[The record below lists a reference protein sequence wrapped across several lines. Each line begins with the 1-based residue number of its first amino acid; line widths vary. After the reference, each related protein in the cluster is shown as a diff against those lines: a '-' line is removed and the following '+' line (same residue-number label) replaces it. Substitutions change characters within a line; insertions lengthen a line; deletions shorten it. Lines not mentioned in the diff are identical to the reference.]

1 MSVSKCF
8 DACPNDIHGLPVG
21 GCDVR
26 NSSNSFASRWRVFS
40 SEVAKLKWFCF
51 DLALKLALYTYKKK
65 KKKAK
70 KQSQYSVCYLQ
81 GQVKMAS
88 VTGQC

>member
-1 MSVSKCF
+1 MVVTSKL
-8 DACPNDIHGLPVG
+8 AQILSLYG
-21 GCDVR
+21 GA
-26 NSSNSFASRWRVFS
+26 FFS
-40 SEVAKLKWFCF
+40 SEVAKFNWFCF

-88 VTGQC
+88 VTGQH

>member
-1 MSVSKCF
+1 MTSEI
-8 DACPNDIHGLPVG
+8 AQILLLYG
-21 GCDVR
+21 GG
-26 NSSNSFASRWRVFS
+26 FLA
-40 SEVAKLKWFCF
+40 LKWFCF
-51 DLALKLALYTYKKK
+51 DLALKIALYTYKKKKK

-81 GQVKMAS
+81 GQVKMAG

>member
-1 MSVSKCF
+1 MTPVVTIF
-8 DACPNDIHGLPVG
+8 TNPVG

-26 NSSNSFASRWRVFS
+26 NSSDSFALRWRVFS

-51 DLALKLALYTYKKK
+51 DLALALYTYKK

-70 KQSQYSVCYLQ
+70 KQSQHSVCYLL
-81 GQVKMAS
+81 GQVKIAS

>member
-1 MSVSKCF
+1 MFLNTSDTF
-8 DACPNDIHGLPVG
+8 PNDIHGLPVG

-26 NSSNSFASRWRVFS
+26 NSSNSFALLWRDCS
-40 SEVAKLKWFCF
+40 SEVAKMKWFCF
-51 DLALKLALYTYKKK
+51 DHALKLALKKK
-65 KKKAK
+65 K
-70 KQSQYSVCYLQ
+70 QSHYSVCYLQ